1 MVWLTCAF
9 TLEQATVSIDKKKLK
24 MNLELDFR
32 TRVTIKANKEYDWDF
47 PLPIQPRR
55 MNIGLGL
62 APTPLVVKL
71 LASLSTKMTLM
82 GKVGGEIMLPIT
94 FVGSVS
100 LELDFQGQGGVIPHP
115 KESWSQASAR

>member
-1 MVWLTCAF
+1 MKV
-9 TLEQATVSIDKKKLK
+9 
-24 MNLELDFR
+24 ELDFK
-32 TRVTIKANKEYDWDF
+32 TRVTIVASKEYDWDF
-47 PLPIQPRR
+47 SLPVQPRKV
-55 MNIGLGL
+55 NFAEGL